1 MKYYNLP
8 AYEESS
14 ILMDESKSKS
24 FVRLAEA
31 RMNKALEDIRRVGN
45 LSNKNNYNYTETQA
59 KKIVNSLKAAV
70 HEVELKFK
78 SKNSKNDFKF

>member
-1 MKYYNLP
+1 
-8 AYEESS
+8 
-14 ILMDESKSKS
+14 MDDRKSES

-31 RMNKALEDIRRVGN
+31 RMNRALEDIRRVGN

-59 KKIVNSLKAAV
+59 KKIVNALKAAV
-70 HEVELKFK
+70 HEVEQKFK